1 MSGTSDSQADES
13 GNANP
18 PPDPALSSELSGSIP
33 EVQHGRR
40 VESNS
45 TTYIYLHTP
54 APISPADEFAKLS
67 LEVQRTV
74 VREWVGKQRHET
86 AHENRKQIFDFVT
99 DILRL
104 LLPFVLGVIL
114 IVGSILLILS
124 GLSNEG
130 LVSLV
135 ATGIFEVFAVWDYK
149 KRTDRK

>member
-1 MSGTSDSQADES
+1 M
-13 GNANP
+13 GNTEI
-18 PPDPALSSELSGSIP
+18 DM
-33 EVQHGRR
+33 
-40 VESNS
+40 
-45 TTYIYLHTP
+45 
-54 APISPADEFAKLS
+54 KL
-67 LEVQRTV
+67 LT
-74 VREWVGKQRHET
+74 
-86 AHENRKQIFDFVT
+86 ENRKQIFDFVT
-99 DILRL
+99 GILRL

>member
-1 MSGTSDSQADES
+1 MRGTPDSLGDASGDDKPQRE
-13 GNANP
+13 
-18 PPDPALSSELSGSIP
+18 PALSSELSGSIP

-45 TTYIYLHTP
+45 TTYIDLHTP

-86 AHENRKQIFDFVT
+86 AHENRKQIVDFVT
-99 DILRL
+99 GILRL

-135 ATGIFEVFAVWDYK
+135 ATGIFEVFVVRDYK
-149 KRTDRK
+149 KRDDQN

>member
-1 MSGTSDSQADES
+1 MRGTPDSLGDASGDDKPQRE
-13 GNANP
+13 
-18 PPDPALSSELSGSIP
+18 PALSVSRKSSA

-40 VESNS
+40 IESTN
-45 TTYIYLHTP
+45 TTIVYLRSP
-54 APISPADEFAKLS
+54 DPISPADEFLKFPP
-67 LEVQRTV
+67 EVQRIV
-74 VREWVGKQRHET
+74 VGDFQHRNRHAT
-86 AHENRKQIFDFVT
+86 TRRNRKQIFDFVT